1 MMCAVSLPV
10 TQSFYR
16 FLPPLSIIHVYYSCR
31 ISPLDYAE
39 RGNQI
44 VVYNV
49 WGNELGRGS
58 LSLWERAARQRRVR
72 VQVWANFETL
82 NFS

>member
-1 MMCAVSLPV
+1 
-10 TQSFYR
+10 
-16 FLPPLSIIHVYYSCR
+16 
-31 ISPLDYAE
+31 LDYAE